1 MPLIFL
7 MLCILRLEMLLV
19 GAKINNKKRLIT
31 TEIKN
36 GDQVEILTSQNI
48 VSLILNG

>member
-1 MPLIFL
+1 MQIVDFSYAVHS
-7 MLCILRLEMLLV
+7 EVGNAAV

-48 VSLILNG
+48 LNG